1 MIETTKKIRLFE
13 AFAGVGTQSMALK
26 RLGVDY
32 EVVGIAEID
41 INAIISYAGIR
52 NVDLNQEVALTYD
65 EMYKLLEVKNIGY
78 DFKAKKVKLPRNL
91 KDMTRLYLADKGIK
105 NYGDVSLINPQELPD
120 FDLFTYSFPCQ
131 DLSVSGKGEGIKKG
145 TRSGQLLEC
154 EKIISIK
161 KPKYALLENV
171 KNLVGKKHKES
182 FDKWL
187 EWLESQGYINYWQVL
202 NAKDYGIPQNRERVF
217 VVSVLGEETYE
228 FPSQKENVKII
239 KHDIPQEVTVRKY
252 DVDVDKL
259 KVVLSDAKNQAELSV
274 SIIAGYLGEKKT
286 TVEHWF
292 RKDNCFSVPDAD
304 KWMHL
309 KQVLGIETD
318 EFDESIMTFET
329 RLGVYEKANRV
340 YDVKG
345 IAPTLTTGKGELI
358 LDYNFPNPIPLG
370 FKLKDILE
378 DEVDEKYY
386 LHQEYTPQPYSPESD
401 LQMTGKLAIKG
412 LDCIKRVY
420 SPEGCSPALTTMQGG
435 HRHPKI
441 IDYVDGEVRV
451 KEATKLGYKVAEEG
465 DSINLEHPNSKTRRG
480 RVGKQVAQTLTTSPQ
495 QATIVAMRGRYNS
508 EGKVEQQL
516 ESRKDNLTNTITTV
530 TKDNLVVEPPEYRIR
545 RLTPLECWRLMGIAD
560 EDFYKA
566 KDVGI
571 SDSQL
576 YKQAGNAIVVDV
588 LVSIFREMF
597 KNL

>member
-1 MIETTKKIRLFE
+1 MTETTKKIRLFE

-41 INAIISYAGIR
+41 INAIISYAAIR
-52 NVDLNQEVALTYD
+52 NVDLNQEVTLTYD
-65 EMYKLLEVKNIGY
+65 EMYQLLEAKNIGY

-91 KDMTRLYLADKGIK
+91 KDMTRLYLADKGVK
-105 NYGDVSLINPQELPD
+105 NFGDVSLINPQELPD

-131 DLSVSGKGEGIKKG
+131 DLSVSGKGKGIKKG

-154 EKIISIK
+154 EKIIAIK

-187 EWLESQGYINYWQVL
+187 EWLESQGYSNPWKVL
-202 NAKDYGIPQNRERVF
+202 NAKDYGVPQNRERVF
-217 VVSVLGEETYE
+217 VVSILEEEPYE
-228 FPSQKENVKII
+228 FP
-239 KHDIPQEVTVRKY
+239 
-252 DVDVDKL
+252 
-259 KVVLSDAKNQAELSV
+259 
-274 SIIAGYLGEKKT
+274 
-286 TVEHWF
+286 
-292 RKDNCFSVPDAD
+292 
-304 KWMHL
+304 
-309 KQVLGIETD
+309 
-318 EFDESIMTFET
+318 ESFP
-329 RLGVYEKANRV
+329 LRV
-340 YDVKG
+340 
-345 IAPTLTTGKGELI
+345 
-358 LDYNFPNPIPLG
+358 
-370 FKLKDILE
+370 KLKDILE
-378 DEVDEKYY
+378 DEVDEKYF
-386 LHQEYTPQPYSPESD
+386 LINSHIVSHED
-401 LQMTGKLAIKG
+401 GKL
-412 LDCIKRVY
+412 
-420 SPEGCSPALTTMQGG
+420 
-435 HRHPKI
+435 
-441 IDYVDGEVRV
+441 RV

-516 ESRKDNLTNTITTV
+516 EPRKDNLTNTITTA
-530 TKDNLVVEPPEYRIR
+530 TKDNLVAEPPEYRIR
-545 RLTPLECWRLMGIAD
+545 RLTPLECWRLMGVTD

-566 KDVGI
+566 KAAGI

-588 LVSIFREMF
+588 LETIFREMF